1 VTVAL
6 SPDQYFGFLI
16 ALLLIFGVSFE
27 LPLLVVMLNQ
37 VGVLP
42 AANLRRWNRGII
54 FGFFVFAAFVIPG
67 GDGVSMT
74 ILAIA
79 LTVLFE
85 GALLV
90 AMAHDKKHARLVAA
104 QGLEG
109 LDDDE
114 ASPLNL
120 DTAPLT
126 RRIRSRDP
134 GTTPTPPESP
144 GGDRGEG
151 GVGDHVGEV
160 TAGAGVELPAA
171 GDQLQ
176 GTGAVC
182 GVDLLGGELVFRVGR
197 HRGDSE
203 VGDRTVGEHH
213 LDLVAGLQ
221 GTEPVE
227 HRRALVGVDVAE
239 DDRRAG
245 LAGGSSKPEPAGLG
259 KVGGHL
265 DGLVGIEAQ
274 GGQRHRHTDRGDAQR
289 DWRDWR
295 D

>member
-1 VTVAL
+1 VLAYYVVAKGLQVLLGFSAGVVTVAL

-67 GDGVSMT
+67 GDAVSMT

-90 AMAHDKKHARLVAA
+90 AIAMAHDKKHGRLVAT

-120 DTAPLT
+120 DTAPVDAAHP
-126 RRIRSRDP
+126 IEE
-134 GTTPTPPESP
+134 PP
-144 GGDRGEG
+144 
-151 GVGDHVGEV
+151 HY
-160 TAGAGVELPAA
+160 
-171 GDQLQ
+171 
-176 GTGAVC
+176 
-182 GVDLLGGELVFRVGR
+182 
-197 HRGDSE
+197 
-203 VGDRTVGEHH
+203 
-213 LDLVAGLQ
+213 
-221 GTEPVE
+221 
-227 HRRALVGVDVAE
+227 
-239 DDRRAG
+239 
-245 LAGGSSKPEPAGLG
+245 
-259 KVGGHL
+259 
-265 DGLVGIEAQ
+265 
-274 GGQRHRHTDRGDAQR
+274 TDAT
-289 DWRDWR
+289 
-295 D
+295 